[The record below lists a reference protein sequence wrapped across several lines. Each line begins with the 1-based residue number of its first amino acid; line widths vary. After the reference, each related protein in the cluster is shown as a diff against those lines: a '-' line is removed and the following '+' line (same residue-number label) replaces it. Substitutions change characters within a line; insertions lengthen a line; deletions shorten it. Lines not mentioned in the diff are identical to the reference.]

1 MKVVRRFKALKRRK
15 SSWQVMK
22 ILMTNNDDVDKLK
35 LNNDDLDKQKKLRK
49 KKKRYSEEEVD

>member
-1 MKVVRRFKALKRRK
+1 
-15 SSWQVMK
+15 MK

>member
-1 MKVVRRFKALKRRK
+1 
-15 SSWQVMK
+15 MK
-22 ILMTNNDDVDKLK
+22 ILITNNDDVDKLK

>member
-1 MKVVRRFKALKRRK
+1 
-15 SSWQVMK
+15 MK

-49 KKKRYSEEEVD
+49 KKKKYSQEEVD